1 MAKAAVVQRV
11 FVFGAI
17 DITFADFFHVNAER
31 GKIHRDMQKGRS
43 LRCVLFSVLLCL
55 SAVLFALL
63 LIRAV
68 AGACHSTVGTVA
80 AAGGFALFLIFYE
93 AEYYQHH
100 DNGKHKAYY
109 NGCNIL

>member
-1 MAKAAVVQRV
+1 MSGFFDYISKAP
-11 FVFGAI
+11 
-17 DITFADFFHVNAER
+17 
-31 GKIHRDMQKGRS
+31 KIHRDMQKGRS
-43 LRCVLFSVLLCL
+43 LGSVLFSVLLCL

-80 AAGGFALFLIFYE
+80 AAGGFAFLFILDKIIYN
-93 AEYYQHH
+93 QCH

>member
-1 MAKAAVVQRV
+1 MPIFFDYISKARKNPPGYAKRTQ
-11 FVFGAI
+11 
-17 DITFADFFHVNAER
+17 FA
-31 GKIHRDMQKGRS
+31 
-43 LRCVLFSVLLCL
+43 LRPFSVLLCL

-80 AAGGFALFLIFYE
+80 AAGGFAFLFILDKIIYN
-93 AEYYQHH
+93 QCH